1 MRSTASPGRK
11 SAGLPILSVVA
22 GNVPGASSQR
32 TRPVTL
38 YLPLLEPVA
47 VVIVQFPPPVTAF
60 DVPLPPAGATNVPD
74 PVSVIVLGTARLSF
88 ADAWPPGFT
97 VAPGNDRLTMSH
109 RTFVA
114 SRSSARP

>member
-1 MRSTASPGRK
+1 MRSTTSPGRK
-11 SAGLPILSVVA
+11 STGLPTLSVVP

-32 TRPVTL
+32 TKPVTV

-47 VVIVQFPPPVTAF
+47 VVIIQFPPPVTAF
-60 DVPLPPAGATNVPD
+60 DVPPPPAGARNVPD
-74 PVSVIVLGTARLSF
+74 PVSVIVSGTARLF
-88 ADAWPPGFT
+88 LADAWPPGLT

-114 SRSSARP
+114 SRSSASP